1 MAHKDDVT
9 LDLEVEQSF
18 VRSRQRHINAIEA
31 QSRSEPSS
39 PKSQSVFKKLKIK
52 KTRSPATSPYRS
64 RQITFTPSSRFQK
77 DSSDEERVEQKPPPR
92 KSNKNKVRAKWRKVM
107 RNGTSRNSGNRSN
120 NYRYTDRTH
129 ELVGLLLQASAQKA
143 KLSANDKKHEHMAQA
158 PDIVISKADSTSQN
172 EKSPISN
179 DVFDFD
185 DQISLEKVSLKI
197 ETAGTGSDA
206 LTLTSENLFSA
217 IVKPLQSEQTEKQHL
232 ENRMIS
238 SQAAAVLDDIGHSKH
253 LADVFTQTSEV
264 AEDNLDLKSVKVIE
278 KLSVEIGIQTESI
291 DEETESILRN
301 LGDSAQTEFSDSGI
315 QTFSVAS
322 KEVSTQAISVSK
334 IQISTQAG
342 SPWLKSLDVAS
353 QSVSSG
359 SAAEDIKKIDVAS
372 QSISPE
378 SATENTKKN
387 DVASQSVSSESA
399 AENTEKIDA
408 ASQSV
413 FSESAAEDI
422 KKVDI
427 ASQSESTP
435 RRSSTLTQTEG
446 NVAVMKESATE
457 TIEVASSSVKTLVA
471 GTQTTNNESE
481 AHRQTSNCST
491 MTNGENSGPSESVS
505 VGLDPVQEILMD
517 GDSNKLKVYDKKVDS
532 TTIKEAAGSLKDTIK
547 CENIEEKPKKKET
560 STPLGKESEIENKKA
575 DLKDPLEVMD
585 TKQNG
590 SEVTDKQISAKDSSN
605 DSEKVG
611 TKQNGPEVSNAD
623 DDVSLLKTKLF
634 HRNKVF
640 YLLYILYY
648 LILLLMFSNSST
660 GRFLQVL
667 ALPCFSENA
676 QIKTLKCILFSTPKG
691 FL

>member
-92 KSNKNKVRAKWRKVM
+92 KSNKNKVRARWRKVM

-179 DVFDFD
+179 DFFDFD
-185 DQISLEKVSLKI
+185 DQISLEKVSLKN

-217 IVKPLQSEQTEKQHL
+217 IVKPPQPEQAEKQHL
-232 ENRMIS
+232 ENRIIS
-238 SQAAAVLDDIGHSKH
+238 SQAAALLDDIGHSKD
-253 LADVFTQTSEV
+253 LSDVFTQTSEV

-278 KLSVEIGIQTESI
+278 KLSVETGIQTESI
-291 DEETESILRN
+291 DEEIESILGN
-301 LGDSAQTEFSDSGI
+301 LGEPAQAEFSDSGI
-315 QTFSVAS
+315 QTFSVAC

-342 SPWLKSLDVAS
+342 SPRIKRLDVAS
-353 QSVSSG
+353 P
-359 SAAEDIKKIDVAS
+359 
-372 QSISPE
+372 SISPE
-378 SATENTKKN
+378 SAVENTEKM
-387 DVASQSVSSESA
+387 DAASQSVSSESA
-399 AENTEKIDA
+399 T
-408 ASQSV
+408 
-413 FSESAAEDI
+413 EDI
-422 KKVDI
+422 KKVDV
-427 ASQSESTP
+427 ASQSESAP
-435 RRSSTLTQTEG
+435 RRSSTVTQTEG

-457 TIEVASSSVKTLVA
+457 TIEIASSIVKTLVA
-471 GTQTTNNESE
+471 GTQTSNNE
-481 AHRQTSNCST
+481 AHRLTSNCST
-491 MTNGENSGPSESVS
+491 MTNGENTGPPEYVS
-505 VGLDPVQEILMD
+505 VGLDPVQEILIN
-517 GDSNKLKVYDKKVDS
+517 GDSHKVKIHDEKVDS

-560 STPLGKESEIENKKA
+560 STPLGRESEIENKKA
-575 DLKDPLEVMD
+575 DLKDPLEVTD

-590 SEVTDKQISAKDSSN
+590 LEVTDKKISAKDSSN
-605 DSEKVG
+605 DSETVG

-634 HRNKVF
+634 HKNKVF
-640 YLLYILYY
+640 YLLHSLHY
-648 LILLLMFSNSST
+648 LILLLMFSNSSA

-667 ALPCFSENA
+667 AALVFRKRSD
-676 QIKTLKCILFSTPKG
+676 
-691 FL
+691 